1 MSIIKYI
8 SFGFVAVATLT
19 GCSDFLDPD
28 NPSAGNANG
37 EEYITKNPTAL
48 RATAYNQFSSFV
60 TNVSLHDQG
69 ADLYINPRGGSDGTY
84 SEYTFNATDGSITSY
99 YKSAYKGI
107 NYANAMI
114 KFNGEGSKLG
124 DEGHFL
130 RAYGYYLLTQQFG
143 DVPYITYY
151 IKDSNRS
158 YSRTPISE
166 IYASEIAI
174 LEGLYADSNLE
185 ATNHE
190 GVASKQAVAALL
202 TQYYLAAGWDLD
214 TEIVDDLKGTYRV
227 NSTANF
233 VKAAEWAEK
242 AINGVQLT
250 QTFAEKWSPFTDSSS
265 NPEEIFSF
273 QWERQDGIIRG
284 HSLQND
290 YIAYWGNCENTGL
303 KGTGSGGTNMPSTKA
318 LYLFEKGDCRW
329 KDTFMDIYYEAKVVD
344 LDGLKR
350 ANWGTEGYYAYWNC
364 SQDEQDKM
372 YIAYKYWPYYTT
384 EEEAEAEIME
394 LKDRFIIDGEVKLGG
409 QEYGIKKSE
418 CAILSEDDV
427 AFYTYAKWDDKA
439 NGYPGAEKLFWETEV
454 PKADGTVDK
463 YGWVKTHKA
472 WSEFYK
478 KADGNGVCVKK
489 WDDPASGQVIK
500 DACYRDVPL
509 YHVSDMYLYAAE
521 AYLLAGQD
529 AKALEKVNA
538 VRKRTGLANLGSFG
552 EYQPQYTVPDWFD
565 QTPLDLILDER
576 ARELYAERTRWFDL
590 KRTKQLVK
598 YNVAFARS
606 IADRSKMCNSKG
618 EVKWLRPIPEDEI
631 NNNLAIS
638 VADQNPGY

>member
-1 MSIIKYI
+1 MNIIKYI
-8 SFGFVAVATLT
+8 SFGFFAVATLT

-37 EEYITKNPTAL
+37 EEYITKNPSAL
-48 RATAYNQFSSFV
+48 RATAYNEFSGFA
-60 TNVSLHDQG
+60 TNISLHDQG

-84 SEYTFNATDGSITSY
+84 SEYTFNATDGAITSY

-114 KFNGEGSKLG
+114 KYNGEGSKLA

-143 DVPYITYY
+143 DVPYVTYY

-158 YSRTPISE
+158 YPRTPISE

-174 LEGLYADSNLE
+174 LEGLYADSNLDV
-185 ATNHE
+185 TNHE
-190 GVASKQAVAALL
+190 GEASKQAVAALL

-214 TEIVDDLKGTYRV
+214 TEIVDDLKGTYKV

-250 QTFAEKWSPFTDSSS
+250 QTFAEKWSPFTQSSS

-303 KGTGSGGTNMPSTKA
+303 KGTGSGGTNLPSNKA

-329 KDTFMDIYYEAKVVD
+329 KDTFMDIYYNAKVVD
-344 LDGLKR
+344 NDGLKR

-364 SQDEQDKM
+364 TPEEQSTQR
-372 YIAYKYWPYYTT
+372 IAYKYWPYYVT
-384 EEEAEAEIME
+384 EAEAEAE
-394 LKDRFIIDGEVKLGG
+394 LATLKDRFLKPAAGEL
-409 QEYGIKKSE
+409 YGINTPE
-418 CAILSEDDV
+418 AAILTEDNIVLYQFD
-427 AFYTYAKWDDKA
+427 
-439 NGYPGAEKLFWETEV
+439 ETG
-454 PKADGTVDK
+454 KFTK
-463 YGWVKTHKA
+463 SYKT
-472 WSEFYK
+472 WTEFYK
-478 KADGNGVCVKK
+478 KPDGNGVCVKK
-489 WDDPASGQVIK
+489 WDDPLSGQVIK

-521 AYLLAGQD
+521 AYLLAGQES
-529 AKALEKVNA
+529 KALEKVNA
-538 VRKRTGLANLGSFG
+538 VRKRAGLANLGSFS
-552 EYQPQYTVPDWFD
+552 EYQPQYTIPDWYD

-590 KRTKQLVK
+590 KRTKQLVR